1 MPASPVGKRQSIAG
15 AGEGDTVPNEPQYE
29 TIIVEKERGRAR
41 ITLNRPEKLNA
52 LSRQLQRELREA
64 LWEADRD
71 TRIHCVI
78 LRGAGRSFCAGY
90 DLTPE
95 RRLEGETGEADEYG
109 QVYRQSQTFDDDVW
123 RMEDAQRDRMTIFD
137 MHKPVIGQIHGYV
150 VAGGTDLVF
159 LCDIVVADKDARIGF
174 PPVRAQGG
182 PPQHMWTYHV
192 GPQWA
197 KYMLLTGEFISGE
210 QAERIGLVWKA
221 VDGDQLTE
229 TVEELADRMAMIHPD
244 FLSGNKR
251 SVNMALEMM
260 GARTMQ
266 RFAAEQDARM
276 HTSPAM
282 EDWRTRNR
290 EQGLKE
296 ALAWRDGRFANLDA
310 RRAWQQDAWSEG
322 PRTS

>member
-1 MPASPVGKRQSIAG
+1 LA
-15 AGEGDTVPNEPQYE
+15 AGETEYE

-52 LSRQLQRELREA
+52 LSRQLQAELRQA
-64 LWEADRD
+64 LWDADRD
-71 TRIHCVI
+71 TRVHAVI

-95 RRLEGETGEADEYG
+95 RRLEGESATEANPYAD
-109 QVYRQSQTFDDDVW
+109 VYRKSQTFDDDVW
-123 RMEDAQRDRMTIFD
+123 RMEEAQRDRMTIFD
-137 MHKPVIGQIHGYV
+137 MHKPVHGFC

-159 LCDIVVADKDARIGF
+159 LCDIVIAAEDARIGF
-174 PPVRAQGG
+174 PPVRAMGG

-197 KYMLLTGEFISGE
+197 KYMLLTGEFVTGSE
-210 QAERIGLVWKA
+210 AEKIGLVWKA
-221 VDGDQLTE
+221 VPGDRLTE

-244 FLSGNKR
+244 LLAGNKR
-251 SVNMALEMM
+251 SVNMALELM

-276 HTSPAM
+276 HTSPGM
-282 EDWRTRNR
+282 EDWRSRNR

-296 ALAWRDGRFANLDA
+296 ALAWRDGRFASPEQ
-310 RRAWQQDAWSEG
+310 RRAWQQEHWPEG
-322 PRTS
+322 PRS